1 MATIRPSVKDTA
13 RQRLTVIMVFGFL
26 SLTACATVQRDAR
39 LPEVRT
45 TVGDRISQTI
55 AWNQNSEQDRQAEDA
70 VRRLLQHELTASAAI
85 QIALLNNR
93 HLQASYERLGIAQA
107 DLVEAGLLQNPTF
120 SFLVVTGSGGTITEA
135 AIVQDFVSVLSM
147 SARKKVGE
155 AAAQRATL
163 EVAKSV
169 LDLAAEVQTQ
179 YYTVVGDAQALEL
192 SRQVVDSTGAAAELA
207 QRQRSA
213 GNISLRDQTMQQ
225 AFYAQTLLDVAQA
238 ETQLQ
243 SDREK
248 LNRLMGVWGA
258 DTNWKAPTRLPAIP
272 ETLPALDKL
281 EARAIEGRLDLAAAK
296 KDAEAAAQALNLT
309 RQFRYLG
316 PLGIGVAYKREPDL
330 GKFWGPTV
338 ELGIPIFNQRQADV
352 ARAEADFKRTQERV
366 AALAVDIRSQARES
380 RARLAAASSMVHHY
394 EAVLLPLQQTIVG
407 ETLKLYNGMLVG
419 VYELLLAQ
427 QNQVQTARQYVA
439 ANKAFWL
446 AWTDAE
452 RAIGAQLP
460 KPRTSG
466 RNTEESESAAAPPPA
481 DSSAN
486 HSSHHGDTKP

>member
-1 MATIRPSVKDTA
+1 
-13 RQRLTVIMVFGFL
+13 
-26 SLTACATVQRDAR
+26 
-39 LPEVRT
+39 
-45 TVGDRISQTI
+45 
-55 AWNQNSEQDRQAEDA
+55 
-70 VRRLLQHELTASAAI
+70 
-85 QIALLNNR
+85 
-93 HLQASYERLGIAQA
+93 
-107 DLVEAGLLQNPTF
+107 
-120 SFLVVTGSGGTITEA
+120 
-135 AIVQDFVSVLSM
+135 
-147 SARKKVGE
+147 
-155 AAAQRATL
+155 
-163 EVAKSV
+163 
-169 LDLAAEVQTQ
+169 LDLAAEVQNQ
-179 YYTVVGDAQALEL
+179 YYTIVGDAQALEL
-192 SRQVVDSTGAAAELA
+192 AQQVVDSTEAAAELVR
-207 QRQRSA
+207 RQRSA
-213 GNISLRDQTMQQ
+213 GNLSLRDQTMQQ

-238 ETQLQ
+238 EVQLQ

-258 DTNWKAPTRLPAIP
+258 DTNWTTPTRLPAIP
-272 ETLPALDKL
+272 ETLPSLDKL

-352 ARAEADFKRTQERV
+352 ARAEADFKRTQDRV

-380 RARLAAASSMVHHY
+380 RARLVAASSVVHHY

-446 AWTDAE
+446 AWTDVE
-452 RAIGAQLP
+452 RAIGAQVP
-460 KPRTSG
+460 MPPTSSG
-466 RNTEESESAAAPPPA
+466 NAQQSEKADVPPS
-481 DSSAN
+481 DSSAD